1 MGEHREKQFIYLR
14 QRQGRNT
21 HLERKGMGIF
31 LNEEEHSKEVASH
44 LSRNRSSGSLFSSGQ
59 TSHFFFPYLNFLST
73 LPDIH
78 VHFFA
83 KLDSSAKA
91 KRSMTTHIM
100 GWCLPPWESFC
111 TCVVE
116 ETSLTLG
123 MRDVVLLSL
132 YSSTVQ
138 ILTLTLCLECLRK
151 IKFQFDKL
159 PQLNPW
165 IHLSANSVGR
175 EMRCEDKTLAETG
188 FYPVF
193 SSRALEGFG
202 K

>member
-1 MGEHREKQFIYLR
+1 
-14 QRQGRNT
+14 
-21 HLERKGMGIF
+21 MGIF
-31 LNEEEHSKEVASH
+31 PNEEEHSKEVTNH
-44 LSRNRSSGSLFSSGQ
+44 LSRINSSGSLFSSGQ
-59 TSHFFFPYLNFLST
+59 ISHFFFPHLNFLRT

-78 VHFFA
+78 VHLFA
-83 KLDSSAKA
+83 KLDSSAKEDDNTYYG
-91 KRSMTTHIM
+91 MLL
-100 GWCLPPWESFC
+100 LPSESFC

-116 ETSLTLG
+116 ETSLTSG
-123 MRDVVLLSL
+123 MRDVVLLSI

-138 ILTLTLCLECLRK
+138 VLPLTLCLECLRK

-165 IHLSANSVGR
+165 VHLSPNSVR
-175 EMRCEDKTLAETG
+175 RKMRCEDKTLAETG
-188 FYPVF
+188 FYQVF